1 MCACGFELLLGCA
14 LRLSGG
20 SELRAERLELLLLCG
35 CEVVAEQRFDLLR
48 RESLDGLVA
57 QAAAFGLALLE
68 CGARFGERLAQCLG
82 LFGRGVGGGSGRG
95 LELVGEL
102 ECLAACGGAGC
113 GLAELLELG
122 LAGLHGVSGC
132 GLGDASLGRLL
143 HQ

>member
-1 MCACGFELLLGCA
+1 MLGGA
-14 LRLSGG
+14 LRLCGR
-20 SELRAERLELLLLCG
+20 SELRAERLELLLLRG
-35 CEVVAEQRFDLLR
+35 CEVVAEQRFDLR
-48 RESLDGLVA
+48 WRESLDGLFA
-57 QAAAFGLALLE
+57 QAAALGLALLE

-82 LFGRGVGGGSGRG
+82 LFGCGGRGGVGRG

-122 LAGLHGVSGC
+122 LAGSDGVRGVHGC
-132 GLGDASLGRLL
+132 LGDASLGRLL